1 MVFLFLDRKVT
12 KVGAILVHNSQDTPL
27 NKEQN
32 KIRAGDYVSALLVKM
47 IEDHL
52 PHVGVPSAA
61 HCSAIDSNL
70 KQCFSAPAKVKTMFN
85 HMTVACQMIKLM
97 WESVPIK

>member
-1 MVFLFLDRKVT
+1 
-12 KVGAILVHNSQDTPL
+12 L

-52 PHVGVPSAA
+52 SHVGVPSAA
-61 HCSAIDSNL
+61 NCFAIDSNL

-85 HMTVACQMIKLM
+85 HMTGACQTIALLWDK
-97 WESVPIK
+97 VPIK